1 MDDNPTIQ
9 SEPSTK
15 RLKVDSSASKESEDS
30 SGSESDNA
38 SDQQEPRHQSVQ
50 SETKDAPLTNHQDTS
65 PNGPK
70 TSSSSDNEKDLQ
82 EKMVLF
88 LTGNPSSAR
97 SRYAKAFKFP
107 SKVRFF

>member
-15 RLKVDSSASKESEDS
+15 RLKVDSSASKESEDG

-38 SDQQEPRHQSVQ
+38 SDQHEPRQSVQ
-50 SETKDAPLTNHQDTS
+50 SESKEAPLANHQDTS
-65 PNGPK
+65 PNRPK
-70 TSSSSDNEKDLQ
+70 TSSSSDNEKDIQ

-88 LTGNPSSAR
+88 LTGKPSSAR

-107 SKVRFF
+107 SKVRVF